1 MCGIAG
7 YLHLEKERIADPS
20 VVRRMTTRIA
30 HRGPDGEGFYVKD
43 NLALGHRRLAII
55 DLSTGDQPMITDDGN
70 LVIIFNGEI
79 YNYLELKQ
87 ELLTLGHT
95 FRTQSDTEV
104 ILKAY
109 QQWGNDF
116 QNKLNGMW
124 AFALWDHRNATM
136 LLSRDRLGEKPLY
149 YAIHDNT
156 VIFGSELKCI
166 LEYGIVAQPDF
177 ELTELYFCLSF
188 IPAPYT
194 FYKGIKK
201 LEAGHFLRVK
211 GDRITES
218 KYWEIEPVREGDLIR
233 DKKKVYQVFEE
244 TLYDSVKIRMRSD
257 VSFGAFLSGGLDSAA
272 VLALMSR
279 SSKIPVETF
288 TIGFHQKEFDERAL
302 AQAVATQFGSNH
314 HEHLVEPE
322 AFEESIHHVLRHFD
336 EPFGDS
342 SAIPTGYVSK
352 YAAQHVK
359 MVLTGD
365 GGDEVLSGYPSYQ
378 GEKFAQLYGR
388 LPGPMQAGMPA
399 LAKGISHVFTGAT
412 RYKVNR
418 VARVLA
424 SSGLSFEKRLI
435 SKMWATPEL
444 VDQLLTQPER
454 RIGISDFLNDF
465 WSRFPAKDPF
475 YRLMYYH
482 LKVVLPDDYLVKVD
496 RMSMSYSLETRVP
509 FLDYRLVEFMTR
521 VDRRVKMERFTRKSV
536 LRNTIGQALPKAL
549 LRAPKKGFGV
559 PLREWFKKDS
569 FDEKMQ
575 SLSKGD
581 FGLDTEVLKGLV
593 AANKQGKQDLGN
605 FLWMILVYKQWL
617 SNQ

>member
-7 YLHLEKERIADPS
+7 YLHLEKERMADES

-43 NLALGHRRLAII
+43 NLAFGHRRLAII
-55 DLSTGDQPMITDDGN
+55 DLSTGDQPMFTDDGN
-70 LVIIFNGEI
+70 LVIIYNGEI
-79 YNYLELKQ
+79 YHYRELRQ
-87 ELLTLGHT
+87 ELVTLGHT

-124 AFALWDHRNATM
+124 AFALWDHRNASL

-166 LEYGIVAQPDF
+166 LEYGMVAQPDF

-201 LEAGHFLRVK
+201 LEASHFLQVK
-211 GDRITES
+211 GDRVTEG
-218 KYWEIEPVREGDLIR
+218 KYWEIEPVDGSDLIS
-233 DKKKVYQVFEE
+233 DKKKVNQIFEE
-244 TLYDSVKIRMRSD
+244 TLFDSVKIRMRSD
-257 VSFGAFLSGGLDSAA
+257 VPFGAFLSGGLDSAA

-288 TIGFHQKEFDERAL
+288 TIGFHQKEFDERTL
-302 AQAVATQFGSNH
+302 ARAVAAQFGSNH

-399 LAKGISHVFTGAT
+399 LAKRISHVFTGAT

-424 SSGLSFEKRLI
+424 SSGLSFENRLM

-444 VDQLLTQPER
+444 VDQLVTQPER
-454 RIGISDFLNDF
+454 RLGIADFLSDF

-521 VDRRVKMERFTRKSV
+521 VDRSVKMERFTRKSV
-536 LRNTIGQALPKAL
+536 LRNTIGQALPKEL

-581 FGLDTEVLKGLV
+581 FGLDNEVLKGLV
-593 AANKQGKQDLGN
+593 TANKQGKQDLGN